1 LIFFFSG
8 VTIDGLWKV
17 MEDRQPSIDCAIDE
31 WTKPAIW
38 EDIVLTEHVDFYL
51 VDFNGEK
58 QPDIPA
64 NKKVCFFSMNK

>member
-1 LIFFFSG
+1 
-8 VTIDGLWKV
+8 

-64 NKKVCFFSMNK
+64 NKKVCFFQ